1 MGFIIGSTALSAT
14 AETTEIFM
22 PGTQDI
28 PLMNSLLVDTT
39 DDMNFDTPAG
49 QVITF
54 EAKSSKETSR
64 TILNYYRNTLPALG
78 WKETTPNHYLRE
90 KDSLIFTV
98 MQAQKPAVIRVE
110 ITLMN
115 TAD

>member
-1 MGFIIGSTALSAT
+1 MGFIIGSSDLSANT
-14 AETTEIFM
+14 ETTEIFM

-28 PLMNSLLVDTT
+28 PLMSSLLVDTT

-64 TILNYYRNTLPALG
+64 MILNYYRNTLPTLG
-78 WKETTPNHYLRE
+78 WKETAPNYYMRE

-98 MQAQKPAVIRVE
+98 MQAQKPAIIRVE